1 MKIIALAYIYQQAK
15 FGDLFSVQ
23 IIASHFVNCEVNSS
37 YGSCEV
43 VNHKKNAKEN
53 LIDLY

>member
-23 IIASHFVNCEVNSS
+23 IIASDFANCEVNSS

-43 VNHKKNAKEN
+43 VNHKKNAKKN